1 MARAAFLTGEIF
13 VTIGVILAGYV
24 FYQLVW
30 TDRESGRQQAQADA
44 ALSESWS
51 APPNTRAPAGHGQ
64 GQAQRPNSG
73 TDPDSGTDSDSPRA
87 FARLSIPEFGSDFR
101 FAVMEGVSAADL
113 EAGPGHYPSSAA
125 PGEPG
130 NFAVAGHRVGRGS
143 PFNALGRLDTCAE
156 IDIETADSVLE
167 YRVLPTDAHNAPEAA
182 ASAAAAC
189 LPGPIAARLA
199 TDYAGLSGREIV
211 TPDRV
216 DVIAPNPTVPHVS
229 PRDAPAPGALALLTL
244 TTCHPQFSA
253 TERLIIHAALAR
265 STPKANAADDG
276 GRPDQPGGS

>member
-13 VTIGVILAGYV
+13 VTIGVLLAGYV

-30 TDRESGRQQAQADA
+30 TDRESGRQQAAADA
-44 ALSESWS
+44 ALTESWS
-51 APPNTRAPAGHGQ
+51 APPNTRTPAGHGREQ
-64 GQAQRPNSG
+64 GPSSG
-73 TDPDSGTDSDSPRA
+73 TGPDSGTESDSPRA

-101 FAVMEGVSAADL
+101 FAVIEGVSAADL

-130 NFAVAGHRVGRGS
+130 NFAIAGHRVGRGS

-167 YRVLPTDAHNAPEAA
+167 YRVLPTEIHDADTEAA
-182 ASAAAAC
+182 ASAAATC
-189 LPGPIAARLA
+189 LPGPIATRLA
-199 TDYAGLSGREIV
+199 TDYAGLNGREVV
-211 TPDRV
+211 TPERV
-216 DVIAPNPTVPHVS
+216 DAIAPNPTVPNAS

-265 STPKANAADDG
+265 STPKANTPDDG
-276 GRPDQPGGS
+276 GRPDQFGGS